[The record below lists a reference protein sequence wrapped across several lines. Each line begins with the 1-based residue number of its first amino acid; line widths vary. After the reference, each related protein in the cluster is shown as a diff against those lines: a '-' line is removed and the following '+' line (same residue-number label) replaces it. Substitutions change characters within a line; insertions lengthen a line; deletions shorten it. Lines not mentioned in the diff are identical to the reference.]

1 MIVISPSNNCNVR
14 VVYQVRESI
23 YEADEMGSFLDRQ
36 SIYYKINANLA
47 AIR

>member
-1 MIVISPSNNCNVR
+1 MIVVLPSNNCNVS

-23 YEADEMGSFLDRQ
+23 YEADETGSILDRQ
-36 SIYYKINANLA
+36 SLYYKINANLA